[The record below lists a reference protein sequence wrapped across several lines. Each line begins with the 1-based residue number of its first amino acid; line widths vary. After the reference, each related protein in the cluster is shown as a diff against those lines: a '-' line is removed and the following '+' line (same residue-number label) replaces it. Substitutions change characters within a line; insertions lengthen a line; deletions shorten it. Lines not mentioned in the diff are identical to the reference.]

1 MTANPLSTIPPIGP
15 TTGMSAPPPPGRFK
29 PIDPVILLR
38 QHFKILLAVGII
50 SAALGGGLW
59 YLLLKKAPQY
69 TSEAQILIENTQIA
83 GGYDAATR
91 IGGSSEDITNMI
103 NNEVNLI
110 MSDEVISQAL
120 GRPEIRNTTWFQ
132 GFKGNISQ
140 ARQAMQED
148 QMRANMIRGTTLLNL
163 SMTTS
168 KKAEATTMLEAV
180 IATYLQLK
188 EIQTQTQNSGLRKV
202 FLDARD
208 RAQDDLISIQRAR
221 ERFIEENNLNS
232 LQAVQSDEQRT
243 YNTLLDQSLALQLEL
258 DAARGSYAS
267 LQASADAPDMTDE
280 ENFYINQVPQ
290 VANRQETLRQLSEF
304 RRQLRAN
311 GKGEKHQQV
320 VQLDHQRDAVQ
331 IELDREAEKQ
341 LTEYRSLQLQ
351 MAARSAEGLTGQ
363 IEALRPNLEQS
374 QASLQDLNRKLAEF
388 ETLTERLE
396 TARLNVNQAREALNQ
411 QTLLTSRPD
420 SVRVKRQVSPT
431 EAELTFPKLLVV
443 VPGVTFLLTGLTGGF
458 LVLREMLDQMV
469 RSPQDLKLIP
479 EAQLLGLVPH
489 AKEDA
494 SSGGTAERA
503 VERAPTGLL
512 AESYRQIRT
521 ALLSKMDRRGYK
533 TLVCVSAQPES
544 GTSTVVQN
552 LGMSLA
558 LNGRSV
564 LIIDANFRRPGQH
577 KLLGIDNDRGLM
589 DVLKESADLDDVI
602 ANHPDVSLSVL
613 PTGRASDAAPELLE
627 GATFRGAL
635 GQLESQYD
643 LILIDAPPALLT
655 SDSQLL
661 SKHVDAIAVVI
672 KAGNDKRGMLN
683 RVLGQLDGQ
692 RADILGIILSG
703 VQASVGGYF
712 RKSYEDFYRYRQD
725 EAPAGRKANKK
736 ANKKAARN
744 GDKHRN
750 QEQAQPPR
758 PTEPGGL
765 DADDTLLHVNPNEDS
780 AADFLAD
787 DDAMFLEDPKN

>member
-38 QHFKILLAVGII
+38 RHFKILLAVGII
-50 SAALGGGLW
+50 SAALGAGLW

-69 TSEAQILIENTQIA
+69 TSEAQILIENTQVTE
-83 GGYDAATR
+83 GYAAATR
-91 IGGSSEDITNMI
+91 VGGSSEDITNMI

-110 MSDEVISQAL
+110 MSDEVIREAL
-120 GRPEIRNTTWFQ
+120 NRPEIQSTGWF
-132 GFKGNISQ
+132 GSFKGNTSK
-140 ARQAMQED
+140 AREEMQTD
-148 QMRANMIRGTTLLNL
+148 MLRASMIRGTTLMNL
-163 SMTTS
+163 TMSTS
-168 KKAEATTMLEAV
+168 KSAEATTMLEA
-180 IATYLQLK
+180 IISTYLNLK
-188 EIQTQTQNSGLRKV
+188 QIQRQTDNSGLRKV

-208 RAQDDLISIQRAR
+208 RAEDEMLSIQRAR
-221 ERFIEENNLNS
+221 ERFIQENNLNS
-232 LQAVQSDEQRT
+232 LQVAQSDEQRT

-258 DAARGSYAS
+258 DAARGNYAS

-280 ENFYINQVPQ
+280 ENFYINQVQQ
-290 VANRQETLRQLSEF
+290 VAERQEILRQLSEG
-304 RRQLRAN
+304 RRQLLAG
-311 GKGEKHQQV
+311 GKGEQHTQV

-331 IELDREAEKQ
+331 IELDREVERQ
-341 LTEYRSLQLQ
+341 LTEYRALQLQ
-351 MAARSAEGLTGQ
+351 MAARTAEGLTGQ
-363 IEALRPNLEQS
+363 LEALRPGLEQS
-374 QASLQDLNRKLAEF
+374 QASLQDLNRKLTEYG
-388 ETLTERLE
+388 TLDERLE

-411 QTLLTSRPD
+411 QTLLTARPD
-420 SVRVKRQVSPT
+420 STRVKRQVSPT

-443 VPGVTFLLTGLTGGF
+443 VPGVTFLLTGLAGGF
-458 LVLREMLDQMV
+458 LVLREMLDQKV

-479 EAQLLGLVPH
+479 DAQLLGLVPH

-533 TLVCVSAQPES
+533 TLVCVAAQPES

-564 LIIDANFRRPGQH
+564 LIIDSNFRRPGQH
-577 KLLGIDNDRGLM
+577 KLLGVDNDRGLV
-589 DVLKESADLDDVI
+589 DVLKESAELADVI
-602 ANHPDVSLSVL
+602 VNHPDASLSVL
-613 PTGRASDAAPELLE
+613 PTGRSSDAPPELLE
-627 GATFRGAL
+627 GAVFRGVL
-635 GQLESQYD
+635 GQLETQYD

-712 RKSYEDFYRYRQD
+712 RKSYEDFYRYRED
-725 EAPAGRKANKK
+725 GTPADRKK
-736 ANKKAARN
+736 ARKSAKADR
-744 GDKHRN
+744 GVD
-750 QEQAQPPR
+750 QAHLP
-758 PTEPGGL
+758 EPAESNGL
-765 DADDTLLHVNPNEDS
+765 DDDDTLIHANPNDDS
-780 AADFLAD
+780 AAELLGE
-787 DDAMFLEDPKN
+787 DDAQFLDNPKD